1 MTQWREFRHYNQE
14 AQIWIQLSLWF
25 WSLFDFLFLKRYE
38 NNVSESSWYNLWQ
51 SPTECLARWVRNHSL
66 ALAFCTLTVQR
77 SGLSR
82 QCWSLVA
89 QLQACPWASCV
100 PFLILSL
107 LICEPRI
114 SRVSTSWL
122 RQCFWSKSPWESD
135 NQYCS
140 CNHYI
145 ITALFAQMI
154 NLMRRGL

>member
-1 MTQWREFRHYNQE
+1 MTTPHWVPST
-14 AQIWIQLSLWF
+14 W
-25 WSLFDFLFLKRYE
+25 
-38 NNVSESSWYNLWQ
+38 
-51 SPTECLARWVRNHSL
+51 WVRNHSL
-66 ALAFCTLTVQR
+66 ALAICTLTVQR

-114 SRVSTSWL
+114 SGVSTSWL

-154 NLMRRGL
+154 NLMRRGLWLARGTWLIGGRKGLFTKTYWFVLFFFLHPFQSGA